1 MEMFKCAFVAFFVL
15 LFVSCATED
24 KADKVF
30 DVEKT
35 AEAEYI
41 PVNELLEINNIVKLD
56 DYLISSSYIP
66 IRR

>member
-30 DVEKT
+30 DVIRQTKF
-35 AEAEYI
+35 
-41 PVNELLEINNIVKLD
+41 LMWRKRQKRNIF
-56 DYLISSSYIP
+56 
-66 IRR
+66 R